1 MSKFRFTKK
10 LQEQLSAAA
19 PFWWRSDRRAK
30 LCPAVP
36 GDKTHIGQDSQ
47 GENGAV
53 LGFVGGKIGEFL
65 PEIEGVTP
73 R

>member
-1 MSKFRFTKK
+1 
-10 LQEQLSAAA
+10 
-19 PFWWRSDRRAK
+19 
-30 LCPAVP
+30 VP